1 MKLKLKMIK
10 KISLVGLMAF
20 ATFAHAHDPIKTS
33 SETEIVLKCVFDNCS
48 AVDVLNLYESD
59 GLFKKKIKSAV
70 PENGSFTFSVPKTA
84 TPQFYFVGMNEDV
97 EKLKPVLLGT
107 EKETILSGP
116 CYNMTLTSVQ
126 GSKVNEDFDKA
137 IKRVN
142 QLKIESNKISQ
153 NYQLNYSNAALKTD
167 IEGQMLANDKAKV
180 ALLDSLKKTNPFLSK
195 IVASDTYTSFLH
207 SPKKGNFKD
216 EIEYFAT
223 QYFQYAD
230 LKDADYSKIPYLFD
244 MFRNYA
250 QVISLPALQLN
261 KSQQKTYFYTL
272 LNKIPAKST
281 AYKYALTG
289 ILTILVEKNNT
300 LLIEFGDKYLTDF
313 PNEEESRKSQLT
325 TIINQAK
332 SQMLDVPAPEIVM
345 ADTTGKMLKL
355 SNLKGKVV
363 LIDFWASWCGP
374 CRRENPNVVK
384 LYEEYKSKGFE
395 VFSVSLDQD
404 KERWIKAI
412 KDDGLVWTNHVS
424 DLKYW
429 QNEAARLYQ
438 VSSIPR
444 TILLDKEGNIIARDL
459 RGPALEAK
467 LKEVFGM

>member
-1 MKLKLKMIK
+1 MKLKLKMIQ
-10 KISLVGLMAF
+10 KIAVVGLMAF
-20 ATFAHAHDPIKTS
+20 AAFAHAHDPIKPNP
-33 SETEIVLKCVFDNCS
+33 ETEVTLKCVFDNCS
-48 AVDVLNLYESD
+48 SVDVLNLYESD
-59 GLFKKKIKSAV
+59 GLFKKKLKTATA
-70 PENGSFTFSVPKTA
+70 ENGSFRFTVPKSA
-84 TPQFYFVGMNEDV
+84 TPQFYFVGINEDV
-97 EKLKPVLLGT
+97 EKLKAVLLGT
-107 EKETILSGP
+107 ENETILSGP

-126 GSKVNEDFDKA
+126 NSKVNEDFDKV

-142 QLKIESNKISQ
+142 QLKIESNKIGQ
-153 NYQLNYSNAALKTD
+153 NYQLNYSNVALKTE
-167 IEGQMLANDKAKV
+167 IEAQMLANDKAKV
-180 ALLDSLKKTNPFLSK
+180 WFLDSLKKSNPFLGK
-195 IVASDTYTSFLH
+195 IVATDTYTSFFH
-207 SPKKGNFKD
+207 NPKKANFKD

-230 LKDADYSKIPYLFD
+230 LKDVDYNKIPYMFD

-250 QVISLPALQLN
+250 QVITMPALLLN
-261 KSQQKTYFYTL
+261 RNQQKTYFYGF
-272 LNKIPAKST
+272 LNKIPAKSI

-289 ILTILVEKNNT
+289 ILTVLVEKNNT
-300 LLIEFGDKYLTDF
+300 MLIEFGEKYLADF
-313 PNEEESRKSQLT
+313 PEEDENRRAQLT
-325 TIINQAK
+325 NIMNQAK
-332 SQMLDVPAPEIVM
+332 SQMLDVPAPDIVM
-345 ADTTGKMLKL
+345 ADTTGKMRKL
-355 SNLKGKVV
+355 SDLKGKVV

-384 LYEEYKSKGFE
+384 LYEEYKGKGFE

-404 KERWIKAI
+404 RERWIKAI

-459 RGPALEAK
+459 RGPNLEAK

>member
-1 MKLKLKMIK
+1 MKLTMQMIK
-10 KISLVGLMAF
+10 TFSLLGLMALS
-20 ATFAHAHDPIKTS
+20 AIANAHDSKKPTT
-33 SETEIVLKCVFDNCS
+33 ETEVVLKCVFDNCS

-59 GLFKKKIKSAV
+59 GLFKKKVKTAL
-70 PENGSFTFSVPKTA
+70 PANGSFSFSIPKTA
-84 TPQFYFVGMNEDV
+84 TPQFYFVGMNEDID
-97 EKLKPVLLGT
+97 KLKPVLLGT
-107 EKETILSGP
+107 ENETILSGP

-126 GSKVNEDFDKA
+126 NSKVNEDFDKA

-142 QLKIESNKISQ
+142 QLKIESNKIGQ
-153 NYQLNYSNAALKTD
+153 NYQLNYSNPQLKAEF
-167 IEGQMLANDKAKV
+167 EGQMLANDKAKV
-180 ALLDSLKKTNPFLSK
+180 QLLDSLKKANPFLAK
-195 IVASDTYTSFLH
+195 IVAVDSYTSFFH
-207 SPKKGNFKD
+207 SPKKANFKD

-230 LKDADYSKIPYLFD
+230 LKDTDYSKIPYLFD
-244 MFRNYA
+244 MFRSYA
-250 QVISLPALQLN
+250 QVITLPALQLN
-261 KSQQKTYFYTL
+261 KNQQKTYFYAL
-272 LNKIPAKST
+272 LNKIPSKTT
-281 AYKYALTG
+281 AYKFAVTG
-289 ILTILVEKNNT
+289 ILTILVEKNNN

-313 PNEEESRKSQLT
+313 PNEEEARKAQLM

-332 SQMLDVPAPEIVM
+332 AQMLDVPAPEITM

-384 LYEEYKSKGFE
+384 LYEEYKGKGFE

-404 KERWIKAI
+404 RERWIRAI

-444 TILLDKEGNIIARDL
+444 TVLLDKEGNIIARDL

>member
-20 ATFAHAHDPIKTS
+20 AAVAHAHDRQKPIN
-33 SETEIVLKCVFDNCS
+33 ETEVVLKCVFDNCS
-48 AVDVLNLYESD
+48 SADVLNLYESD
-59 GLFKKKIKSAV
+59 GLFKKKVKTAL
-70 PENGSFTFSVPKTA
+70 PENGSFTFSIPKTA

-97 EKLKPVLLGT
+97 DKLKPVLLGT

-142 QLKIESNKISQ
+142 LLKIESNKIGQ
-153 NYQLNYSNAALKTD
+153 NYQLNFSNTALKSEF
-167 IEGQMLANDKAKV
+167 EGQMLANDKAKV
-180 ALLDSLKKTNPFLSK
+180 WFLDSLKKSNPFLSK
-195 IVASDTYTSFLH
+195 IVAADTYTSFFH
-207 SPKKGNFKD
+207 SPKKTNFKD

-230 LKDADYSKIPYLFD
+230 LKDGDYNKIPYLFD
-244 MFRNYA
+244 MFRSYA
-250 QVISLPALQLN
+250 QVITLPALLLN
-261 KSQQKTYFYTL
+261 KSQQKTYLYTL

-281 AYKYALTG
+281 AYKYAVTG

-313 PNEEESRKSQLT
+313 PDEEESRKAQLM

-332 SQMLDVPAPEIVM
+332 AQMLDVPAPNIVM
-345 ADTTGKMLKL
+345 ADTTGKMRKL
-355 SNLKGKVV
+355 SDLKGKVV

-384 LYEEYKSKGFE
+384 LYEEYKGKGFE

-404 KERWIKAI
+404 RERWIKAI